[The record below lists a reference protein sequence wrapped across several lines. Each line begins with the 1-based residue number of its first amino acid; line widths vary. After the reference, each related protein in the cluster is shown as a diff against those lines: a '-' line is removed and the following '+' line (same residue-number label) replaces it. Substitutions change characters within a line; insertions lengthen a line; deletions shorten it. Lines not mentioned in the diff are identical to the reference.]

1 MSKWLVDIHGEIEG
15 DYELI
20 CKADSLITLDKVK
33 QARETIQKLIDNCGG
48 DTVAALNMQ
57 GGLKVVLSILDKLI
71 TESEGE
77 NG

>member
-33 QARETIQKLIDNCGG
+33 QARKETQKLVDMCGS
-48 DTVAALNMQ
+48 DTLAELDKKAALQ
-57 GGLKVVLSILDKLI
+57 AALLSIDVLI
-71 TESEGE
+71 TESEDQ
-77 NG
+77 ND